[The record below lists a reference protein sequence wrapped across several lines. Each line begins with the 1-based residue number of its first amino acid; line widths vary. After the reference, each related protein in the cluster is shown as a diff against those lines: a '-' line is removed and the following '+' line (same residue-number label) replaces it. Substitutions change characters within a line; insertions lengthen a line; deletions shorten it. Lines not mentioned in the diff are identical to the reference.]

1 MVQDPLKVPRRPL
14 YKGSK
19 RKSSKAR
26 IYFQDRIDSEIIKAF
41 RRKSEVASPCPLTAS
56 KKEVPRYTF
65 APVIGSCKLVWGGTQ
80 LKRELMGK
88 REKIDYTRYLTSV
101 PVLAGTQ
108 AVSKLASFGEG
119 ALAEARSLASLVLLG
134 RRGLLTKDKLTR
146 KIIVVWLKLREGNDV
161 DEWVNVCSG
170 ACSDRLDC

>member
-65 APVIGSCKLVWGGTQ
+65 APVIGSCKLVWGGGTHEKRVDGQ
-80 LKRELMGK
+80 KRACEDKLSDKLSSTLHQSLYWLGHRPSRSWPALGKLHWLKHGVWHA
-88 REKIDYTRYLTSV
+88 SSSSG
-101 PVLAGTQ
+101 AG
-108 AVSKLASFGEG
+108 
-119 ALAEARSLASLVLLG
+119 ASLPK
-134 RRGLLTKDKLTR
+134 T
-146 KIIVVWLKLREGNDV
+146 N
-161 DEWVNVCSG
+161 
-170 ACSDRLDC
+170 